1 MFLTENRLWAG
12 ESGNFF
18 PWTVNSLLNICI
30 LNVFNQPLKQY
41 FQIALNHFLIVSV
54 TTIRVLLFCR
64 LLHIILKIVVSPFP
78 PVRILLYN
86 HISGVSLWKEKPVG
100 SRLCVWVFQQRPQET
115 GDAVLH
121 TFHPDVLTS
130 PI

>member
-30 LNVFNQPLKQY
+30 LKVFNQPLKQY

-54 TTIRVLLFCR
+54 TTIRVLLF
-64 LLHIILKIVVSPFP
+64 
-78 PVRILLYN
+78 
-86 HISGVSLWKEKPVG
+86 VG
-100 SRLCVWVFQQRPQET
+100 FY
-115 GDAVLH
+115 
-121 TFHPDVLTS
+121 
-130 PI
+130 I